1 MIWYVETEWP
11 RINNFLR
18 LTSNLEDIF
27 CHHPS
32 PLFDILMNLIFPKT
46 SVASFPAQNCPVSSC
61 FPGEAS
67 DSIVTYESP
76 LHFSIIFSVFYMK
89 GLSLIDSDVETSNM
103 APTPKH
109 SGFVVIGLISHIGL
123 TAQRLSSHSE
133 TQGKS
138 LVIFRREEEKIR
150 VPFWDSA

>member
-18 LTSNLEDIF
+18 LISNLEDIF

-138 LVIFRREEEKIR
+138 LVVFRREEEKIR